1 MLSYICRFFGDTGA
15 VVGVFVVVGLAT
27 ASIMMWILFAIRRR
41 RRMRRIEQDAVE
53 AAVAAAGLNRAPL
66 DDDDD
71 SPTSPNTRHQFLSGV
86 GQRSSL
92 SGLQDSGSLPTS
104 ARLSQVLG
112 PTAKDSTNSHP
123 VGYRVSSYTEGYVP
137 TRTTSPS
144 PRADRCT
151 DDLRSSRDQK
161 SSYGHT
167 PTYSAGSFEP
177 LLANYVQNTPD
188 QDTSALS
195 MQPPRNHSPQHL
207 DSSLV
212 PSGYSSDGNHVDGS
226 RTSSKRQNSS
236 DSSVHRDEEDYR
248 RSVLM
253 VSVRYIPDIVC

>member
-1 MLSYICRFFGDTGA
+1 
-15 VVGVFVVVGLAT
+15 
-27 ASIMMWILFAIRRR
+27 MMWILFAIRRR
-41 RRMRRIEQDAVE
+41 RRMRRIEQDTAVE

-66 DDDDD
+66 DDDDEID
-71 SPTSPNTRHQFLSGV
+71 SPTSPNTRHQYLSGI
-86 GQRSSL
+86 GQRSNL
-92 SGLQDSGSLPTS
+92 FGLQDSDSLPTS

-123 VGYRVSSYTEGYVP
+123 VEYRASTYTEGYVP

-144 PRADRCT
+144 ARADRCT
-151 DDLRSSRDQK
+151 DDLGSSRDQK

-195 MQPPRNHSPQHL
+195 MQPPRNHSPQHPDGGLVL
-207 DSSLV
+207 D
-212 PSGYSSDGNHVDGS
+212 GYSSDRNHVDGS

-236 DSSVHRDEEDYR
+236 DSSVHRDEEDYS

-253 VSVRYIPDIVC
+253 VSVCYIPNVVR